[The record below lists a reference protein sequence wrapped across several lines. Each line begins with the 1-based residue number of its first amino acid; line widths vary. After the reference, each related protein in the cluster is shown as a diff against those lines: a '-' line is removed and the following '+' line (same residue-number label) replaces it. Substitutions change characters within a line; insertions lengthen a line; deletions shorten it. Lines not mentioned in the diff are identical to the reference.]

1 VRTKG
6 CDNQGEDP
14 TVSLTIELQPDLEA
28 TLRRAAEQAGLP
40 APEYVAKALRDH
52 LSAQHEVEPANVRSA
67 AATSSLDATEA
78 ELLQEINQGLNDDF
92 WERYRALIR
101 SRQDE
106 TLSDE
111 DRAELIR
118 LTDQVEA
125 MNASRMEHLAQLA
138 RLRGKPLRAVM
149 QELGINPPPYE

>member
-1 VRTKG
+1 MM
-6 CDNQGEDP
+6 
-14 TVSLTIELQPDLEA
+14 
-28 TLRRAAEQAGLP
+28 
-40 APEYVAKALRDH
+40 
-52 LSAQHEVEPANVRSA
+52 
-67 AATSSLDATEA
+67 DATEA

-101 SRQDE
+101 RRQDE